1 LETIINCNTSEQL
14 RETAI
19 ALLNICKKERFFV
32 FYGEMGVGKT
42 SLIQAICKELGTTEN
57 ASSPTFSLVNEYE
70 LGDFYIYHFDFYR
83 IKNLSE
89 VYDIGYEEYFYSD
102 NYCFVEW
109 PEKIETLLPIN
120 YVEVKI
126 SLVPNT
132 GNQRK
137 ILIIK
142 H

>member
-1 LETIINCNTSEQL
+1 
-14 RETAI
+14 
-19 ALLNICKKERFFV
+19 
-32 FYGEMGVGKT
+32 MGVGKT
-42 SLIQAICKELGTTEN
+42 SLIQAICKELGITEN

-70 LGDFYIYHFDFYR
+70 LGDSQIYHFDFYR

-89 VYDIGYEEYFYSD
+89 VYDIGYEEYFYSN

-109 PEKIETLLPIN
+109 PEKIETLLPNN
-120 YVEVKI
+120 YVELRI
-126 SLVPNT
+126 SLVPNAI
-132 GNQRK
+132 NKRK